1 MSVTRKHDLISV
13 GDYLVSEVAS
23 PFKREYV
30 DGRVYPRGDMCAGH
44 CRVAGN
50 ILGSVYRRLRGS
62 PCHVFTSDMKI
73 RVVKPPMTRLYYPD
87 VSVVCR
93 SNPGDSYFQDRPVAV
108 FEVVSE
114 NTRRIDE
121 GEKTDAYLTIPSLA
135 VLALVEW
142 EMPALVAYHRTSAGF
157 VREVYDGLGAV
168 LPLHEIDTE
177 LPVAEIYE
185 GIDFAPEPESDW

>member
-1 MSVTRKHDLISV
+1 MTTAKKREPISV
-13 GDYLVSEVAS
+13 EDYLASEIDS
-23 PFKREYV
+23 PIKREYF
-30 DGRVYPRGDMCAGH
+30 DGRVYDRGDMCAGH

-50 ILGSVYRRLRGS
+50 ILGNVYRRLRGS

-73 RVVKPPMTRLYYPD
+73 RIVQQPMTRLYYPD
-87 VSVVCR
+87 VSIVCR
-93 SNPGDSYFQDRPVAV
+93 LNAGDSYFHDRPVVV
-108 FEVVSE
+108 FEVVDR

-157 VREVYDGLGAV
+157 VREVYEGLGAV

-177 LPVAEIYE
+177 LPAAEIYE
-185 GIDFAPEPESDW
+185 GIDFAAEPENDE